1 MYVTS
6 IVTQTK
12 SLGQV
17 RTAETYA
24 SAERSFMRFRGG
36 VDCSLAELTAPV
48 ILQYE
53 AYLRGTG
60 LCPNSIAFYLKRL
73 QALYNKAV
81 NEGLVTQQY
90 PFRQAHTAKAKTVKR
105 AVSEK
110 AGQTLNIINMAF

>member
-81 NEGLVTQQY
+81 NEG
-90 PFRQAHTAKAKTVKR
+90 
-105 AVSEK
+105 
-110 AGQTLNIINMAF
+110 

>member
-36 VDCSLAELTAPV
+36 VDCSLAELTAPL

-81 NEGLVTQQY
+81 NEGLHPTIPLPPGPY
-90 PFRQAHTAKAKTVKR
+90 
-105 AVSEK
+105 
-110 AGQTLNIINMAF
+110 GQGEDGETRCQ